1 MELLSDKKPKRGLA
15 LDFVNQQENER
26 QGGEVIMFDQNEM
39 DITSLEDIDI
49 SNVQDASPVML
60 EKDLVAG
67 SAASNALTNSETTN
81 FFSSNRMQNN
91 YMGAI
96 DE

>member
-1 MELLSDKKPKRGLA
+1 
-15 LDFVNQQENER
+15 
-26 QGGEVIMFDQNEM
+26 MFDQNEM

-49 SNVQDASPVML
+49 SNVQDASLVML

>member
-1 MELLSDKKPKRGLA
+1 
-15 LDFVNQQENER
+15 
-26 QGGEVIMFDQNEM
+26 MFDQNEM

-49 SNVQDASPVML
+49 SNVQDASLVML

-67 SAASNALTNSETTN
+67 SGASNPLTGSETTN

-91 YMGAI
+91 YMAAI